1 MRREGETYCT
11 RRVEEEVVRRLVY
24 RVHEGSE
31 YAVWKR
37 CGEQDK
43 AVVFR
48 VLVRMLVGFSDLG
61 VLGSSLVSLLRRR
74 QWRRGLRRSCVSK

>member
-1 MRREGETYCT
+1 
-11 RRVEEEVVRRLVY
+11 VEEKVVRRLVY
-24 RVHEGSE
+24 RVYEGSE

-43 AVVFR
+43 AVVCR

-61 VLGSSLVSLLRRR
+61 V
-74 QWRRGLRRSCVSK
+74 